1 MVATIYIKNENPI
14 IQPENTGFWGN
25 QIAVEN
31 TYKNVS
37 DKITQCKKRHGEGHN
52 VMRSN
57 LQYLPQYKI
66 AVVRIGNN

>member
-14 IQPENTGFWGN
+14 IQAENTGFWGN

-37 DKITQCKKRHGEGHN
+37 DKITQYKKRHGEGHN

-57 LQYLPQYKI
+57 FQYLPQYKI
-66 AVVRIGNN
+66 AVVRIDNN